1 MCNNIISI
9 AYIRQMIFW
18 AWAVCCVN
26 FEFCEGRKDT
36 DMIDYCRYVYT
47 SWSAN
52 LPTSGWNFTRACM
65 HEGGWAQD
73 YVGILRVQVNIA
85 IRQ

>member
-1 MCNNIISI
+1 
-9 AYIRQMIFW
+9 MILGMGS
-18 AWAVCCVN
+18 VLRVYMN

-65 HEGGWAQD
+65 KGAGHKTM
-73 YVGILRVQVNIA
+73 
-85 IRQ
+85 

>member
-1 MCNNIISI
+1 
-9 AYIRQMIFW
+9 MILG
-18 AWAVCCVN
+18 VGSVLRVHMN

-36 DMIDYCRYVYT
+36 DYCRYVYT

-52 LPTSGWNFTRACM
+52 LPTSSWNFTRACM
-65 HEGGWAQD
+65 KGAGHKTIH